1 MIRLQPRTEP
11 SQIMTYLSPVFA
23 VGLTIISSM
32 VLFSFMGFDP
42 WKSSY
47 LFFVEPLTTV
57 YGLGELA
64 IKATPLI
71 LIALGLAIG
80 FRANVWN
87 IGAEG
92 QLIMGAIVGGGLA
105 LWFYESESI
114 WLLPTMIIFGAIGGA
129 LWASIPAL
137 LRTHFNTNEILT
149 SLMMSYVAILLLNFL
164 VNGPYQD
171 PSGYNFPE
179 SRMFSDAALLPIIFD
194 GTRMNIGA
202 PLTLIILATIW
213 ILMSR
218 TLIGFQLRVVG
229 QAPDAA
235 RYAGFNQKKMIWFVF
250 LLAGGL
256 AGIAGLMEVA
266 GPIGQILPSISP
278 GYGFTAIIVAFLGR
292 LHPVGVLFAGLVIAL
307 SYLGGESVQIELGL
321 PVAITGVLQGLLLF
335 YLLASDLLIRYRIQF
350 TFGAYASRGEA

>member
-1 MIRLQPRTEP
+1 MIRLQQRTEP
-11 SQIMTYLSPVFA
+11 SQIMTYLSPIIA

-202 PLTLIILATIW
+202 PLTLMILATIW

-235 RYAGFNQKKMIWFVF
+235 KYAGFNQKKMIWFVF

-335 YLLASDLLIRYRIQF
+335 YLLASDLLIRYRIRF
-350 TFGAYASRGEA
+350 TFGGYANRGEV